1 MGVSFHHQNHTHM
14 SEGAGKGDTPRP
26 VDAKTYRDNYDRIF
40 RKHEIIKPHPN
51 DTRQGNQAR
60 KLRLKR

>member
-1 MGVSFHHQNHTHM
+1 MG
-14 SEGAGKGDTPRP
+14 EGAGKGDTPRP

-40 RKHEIIKPHPN
+40 RKHGIIKPHPN